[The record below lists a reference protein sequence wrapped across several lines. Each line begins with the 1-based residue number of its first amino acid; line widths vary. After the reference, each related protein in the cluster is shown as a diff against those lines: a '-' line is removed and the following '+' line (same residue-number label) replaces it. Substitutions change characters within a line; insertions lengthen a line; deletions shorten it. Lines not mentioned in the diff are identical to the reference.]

1 MTDVSITVVASGVTL
16 TVVPLEV
23 TVGLS
28 DVVGIPSGGTT
39 NQVLSKTSNADY
51 QAGWATVSAGAGTV
65 TSITAGNGLTGGTI
79 TSSGTISADIA
90 TSGGGTALQLVSATD
105 SRLSNDRTPTGAAV
119 GDLSGTYPNPT
130 VATGAVTYAK
140 MQSTSAPS
148 VLVGRGSP
156 TAGAIQEISLGT
168 GLSITGTTI
177 NAVAIPTITVDT
189 QTFDVSGTWTKPA
202 GAVTTTIVMS
212 GGGSGGMYS
221 TTAAGG
227 IGGAAGEPFVISVDS
242 STLTA
247 TESVTIGAG
256 GNGGIGSTATA
267 PTYGAATTFDR
278 FIALGGGIGT
288 GATQGC
294 QYRNNQFLASSSLVL
309 WGAGGGVGTGG
320 KVGGLGA
327 GGGAGGSTGVNNG
340 AQGGLA
346 NTWTYLNNGTAN
358 GIPGAAGG
366 AAGGAT
372 PQGAGGPGTI
382 SAYGFGSGA
391 GGGGGTNNLNQV
403 GGVGGLGIRGSG
415 GGGGGRSGSLAVGAN
430 GGNGG
435 NGFAI
440 ITTVCYS

>member
-1 MTDVSITVVASGVTL
+1 MSVYQHKRSATPTAAPTAGELQFGEIAVNTADGNAFTRLQDGSVFNLTTPLPSRILQGGASTGQVLQWNGTAWAAAFQTLPLESLEQSGAFDNMYIKWDSSEGMWVPAYNVVAPWELDVQFASVGQFIGFDGESYF
-16 TVVPLEV
+16 PLQV
-23 TVGLS
+23 APSNLS
-28 DVVGIPSGGTT
+28 QQS
-39 NQVLSKTSNADY
+39 
-51 QAGWATVSAGAGTV
+51 
-65 TSITAGNGLTGGTI
+65 
-79 TSSGTISADIA
+79 
-90 TSGGGTALQLVSATD
+90 
-105 SRLSNDRTPTGAAV
+105 AAV
-119 GDLSGTYPNPT
+119 GQCI
-130 VATGAVTYAK
+130 AW
-140 MQSTSAPS
+140 SAIGWVPAA
-148 VLVGRGSP
+148 RF
-156 TAGAIQEISLGT
+156 TQ
-168 GLSITGTTI
+168 
-177 NAVAIPTITVDT
+177 TVDV
-189 QTFDVSGTWTKPA
+189 QTFDSSGTWTKPA

-227 IGGAAGEPFVISVDS
+227 IGGAAGEPFVISVDA
-242 STLTA
+242 STLSA

-288 GATQGC
+288 IPSTGC
-294 QYRNNQFLASSSLVL
+294 LYRNSQFSAGSSTNL
-309 WGAGGGVGTGG
+309 WGAGGTVGVGG

-327 GGGAGGSTGVNNG
+327 GGGAGGSTGSNNG

-346 NTWTYLNNGTAN
+346 NTWTYLNFGAAG

-372 PQGAGGPGTI
+372 PQGAGGTGTI

-391 GGGGGTNNLNQV
+391 GGGGGTNAASQV

-415 GGGGGRSGSLAVGAN
+415 GGGAGRSGSLALGAN

-440 ITTVCYS
+440 ITTVCYT